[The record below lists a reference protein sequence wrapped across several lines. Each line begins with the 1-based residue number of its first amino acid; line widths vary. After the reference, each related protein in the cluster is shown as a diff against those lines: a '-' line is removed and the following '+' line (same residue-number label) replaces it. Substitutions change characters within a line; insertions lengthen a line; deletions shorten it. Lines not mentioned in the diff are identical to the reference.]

1 MSNEREIIADEIR
14 TGVVDIKDN
23 AVVSPALPQQGYHR
37 ISGDGSGNIS
47 VTDYLGNTSIFQQIL
62 KGGVNTTDATAT
74 TIITIP
80 TSTDQS
86 LFVKAFISG
95 RRTGGTA
102 GATNDS
108 YAAER
113 TLRVKNDGGTLSI
126 YSVTS
131 NFTSKD
137 QNAFTCIFIVSG
149 TDVLVQVQG
158 AANNNLS
165 WMTTAQVLAV

>member
-1 MSNEREIIADEIR
+1 MSNEREIIADEVR
-14 TGVVDIKDN
+14 TGIVDLKDN
-23 AVVSPALPQQGYHR
+23 AVVSPALPQPGYHR
-37 ISGDGSGNIS
+37 IGVDGTGIIS
-47 VTDYLGNTSIFQQIL
+47 VTDSLGNTSIFQQIL
-62 KGGVNTTDATAT
+62 KGSASTTDATAT

-80 TSTDQS
+80 TQTDQS
-86 LFVKAFISG
+86 LVIKALVSG
-95 RRTGGTA
+95 RRTGGSAGTA
-102 GATNDS
+102 NDS

-113 TLRVKNDGGTLSI
+113 TLRVKNDGGTVSI

-149 TDVLVQVQG
+149 TNVLVQVQG